1 MALYLVT
8 IGNPLD
14 DSTIVEVILSNTPL
28 SVNNVPSYLINID
41 EDWGDYIVS
50 VEVANIKANSWDVDE
65 HNEMTRLIEQ
75 L

>member
-28 SVNNVPSYLINID
+28 TVNNVPSYLINID

-50 VEVANIKANSWDVDE
+50 VKVANIKVNAWDVDE
-65 HNEMTRLIEQ
+65 HNEMIRLIEQ